1 MAYSPPT
8 LAESTE
14 RIRNLRQVK
23 RWRAGDYEPGPW
35 FTDDPIGGESWGSW
49 GRRFEPTRRGV
60 TFFETNRA
68 RPDLIPE
75 EGAGADR
82 EVAFAASDPRFAYQM
97 GNKYEVWSDNL
108 ESLLDEALSRQWSAT
123 SDIPWGDLE
132 PLPEELERSVCQF
145 VCFLHAVEFT
155 PTDNLPTYMSRI
167 DPSFPEARMFLS
179 TQCVDESR
187 HMEVFVKR
195 MFANGGGPGVDPT
208 AEGILQTTPDT
219 MALPSETTRKVMPS
233 RPWMDFLAYSYHV
246 QILGEAVVL
255 DLFRFGEFLGRNNC
269 DKQIFRRVMQDE
281 ARHVSYGTLHLKYF
295 LENAPKDKRDE
306 AFELVNYLAAVGEAG
321 ATGFNLLIA
330 PSLIEPWAV
339 LAAGGTANME
349 KGWEAYREFWA
360 VVVENYL
367 KRMELAGVPRWDK
380 CLLPREAP
388 F

>member
-1 MAYSPPT
+1 M
-8 LAESTE
+8 
-14 RIRNLRQVK
+14 
-23 RWRAGDYEPGPW
+23 
-35 FTDDPIGGESWGSW
+35 
-49 GRRFEPTRRGV
+49 
-60 TFFETNRA
+60 
-68 RPDLIPE
+68 
-75 EGAGADR
+75 
-82 EVAFAASDPRFAYQM
+82 AFAASDPRFAYQM

-155 PTDNLPTYMSRI
+155 PTDHLPTTCRASTPPSPRRGCSSPRSASTSRATWR
-167 DPSFPEARMFLS
+167 SS
-179 TQCVDESR
+179 SSGCS
-187 HMEVFVKR
+187 
-195 MFANGGGPGVDPT
+195 PT
-208 AEGILQTTPDT
+208 AAAPASIPRRRASVQTTPDT
-219 MALPSETTRKVMPS
+219 MALPSETTRKVTPS

-295 LENAPKDKRDE
+295 LENAPKDRRED

-349 KGWEAYREFWA
+349 KGWETYREFWA

-367 KRMELAGVPRWDK
+367 KRMELAGVPRWDT